1 MEFQPLIKLL
11 KLILLHNFKIMIK
24 KLMKIHYYKM
34 INWKKNNNK
43 KIAQQNQLPVKIVL
57 VRDQRN
63 IIILLY
69 IVLFYMKFLV
79 FCKLILNILKHIKF
93 H

>member
-1 MEFQPLIKLL
+1 LEFQPLIKLL

>member
-43 KIAQQNQLPVKIVL
+43 KIAQQNQQPVKIVL